1 VELTVHFIV
10 HGDYEHIDGAL
21 QSLYA
26 TTHTP
31 CHIIITIN
39 TGDDPK
45 IETIRRDYPDIEI
58 VVNDQPKGFA
68 ENHNAVMRRGETPF
82 VALLN
87 DDLTL
92 QEGALDTL
100 VGYLK
105 DHPRAGLVGPALQNP
120 DGSPQVSAYSDPSL
134 FRTIYKISGFATLT
148 SQQSPIRRWLLK
160 TGILKRLNI
169 ESFNTD
175 RKTRSVQVIKGAAM
189 VVRREAYLQAGLMD
203 EVTLAYGEEY
213 GWHLRLRQHRW
224 VVVLV
229 TEAQVTHYGLGQAK
243 LKLQGWLLAEDR
255 KASLAYYLLYRPA
268 WQGFVVRSTIIIV
281 HACYGLLWSPFNRK
295 RAKAHFNTVNMAL
308 RLSRSAL
315 Q

>member
-105 DHPRAGLVGPALQNP
+105 DHPRAGLVGPTLQNP

-134 FRTIYKISGFATLT
+134 FRTIYKISGFANLT
-148 SQQSPIRRWLLK
+148 SQQRLLRRWLLN
-160 TGILKRLNI
+160 TGIIKRLNI

-189 VVRREAYLQAGLMD
+189 ETGPRPKPSPTPCRSGLRSWRRR
-203 EVTLAYGEEY
+203 YGR
-213 GWHLRLRQHRW
+213 LRLRMRR
-224 VVVLV
+224 
-229 TEAQVTHYGLGQAK
+229 G
-243 LKLQGWLLAEDR
+243 
-255 KASLAYYLLYRPA
+255 A
-268 WQGFVVRSTIIIV
+268 WR
-281 HACYGLLWSPFNRK
+281 
-295 RAKAHFNTVNMAL
+295 AL
-308 RLSRSAL
+308 REF
-315 Q
+315 

>member
-1 VELTVHFIV
+1 
-10 HGDYEHIDGAL
+10 
-21 QSLYA
+21 
-26 TTHTP
+26 
-31 CHIIITIN
+31 
-39 TGDDPK
+39 
-45 IETIRRDYPDIEI
+45 
-58 VVNDQPKGFA
+58 
-68 ENHNAVMRRGETPF
+68 
-82 VALLN
+82 
-87 DDLTL
+87 
-92 QEGALDTL
+92 
-100 VGYLK
+100 
-105 DHPRAGLVGPALQNP
+105 
-120 DGSPQVSAYSDPSL
+120 
-134 FRTIYKISGFATLT
+134 LT

-213 GWHLRLRQHRW
+213 GWHLRLRQHGW